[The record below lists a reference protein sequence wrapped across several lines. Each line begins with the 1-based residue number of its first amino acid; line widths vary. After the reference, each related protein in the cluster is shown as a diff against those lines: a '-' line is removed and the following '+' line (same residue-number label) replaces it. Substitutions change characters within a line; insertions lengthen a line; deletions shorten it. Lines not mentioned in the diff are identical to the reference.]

1 MRKGRRQRT
10 KAGWGRLRIS
20 VKTTYQEAAG
30 RRKKWEVEPEA
41 AERLSA
47 LRKGGRDVT
56 KEMRVKGDRNAS

>member
-20 VKTTYQEAAG
+20 VKTTYQEVAG
-30 RRKKWEVEPEA
+30 RRKKWKVEPKT

-47 LRKGGRDVT
+47 
-56 KEMRVKGDRNAS
+56 